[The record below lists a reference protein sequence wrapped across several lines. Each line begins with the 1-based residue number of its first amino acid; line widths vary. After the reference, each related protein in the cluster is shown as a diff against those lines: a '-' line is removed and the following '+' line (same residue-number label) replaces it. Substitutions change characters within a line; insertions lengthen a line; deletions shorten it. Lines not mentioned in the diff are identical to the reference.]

1 MKRAL
6 YSIAAVAILVSA
18 GFMIYQALN
27 TSLVYF
33 ILPNEYAKDPN
44 NYQNKRLR
52 LGGLVESGTVDF
64 NSDDLKLYFQ
74 ISDSINSYPVSY
86 TGAPPELFKE
96 NTGVVVEG
104 RFQEGVFVS
113 DNLLIKHTEVYEAP
127 EDGGEVNIEA
137 LKKSLE

>member
-1 MKRAL
+1 MKRL
-6 YSIAAVAILVSA
+6 IYSVAAVAILASA

-44 NYQNKRLR
+44 SYQNKRLR
-52 LGGLVESGTVDF
+52 LGGLVQSGTVDF
-64 NSDDLKLYFQ
+64 NSNDLKLYFQ
-74 ISDSINSYPVSY
+74 ISDSINSYPVRY

-127 EDGGEVNIEA
+127 KDGAVDVEA

>member
-1 MKRAL
+1 MKKAI
-6 YSIAAVAILVSA
+6 YSLAAVAILASA
-18 GFMIYQALN
+18 GFMIYQALT

-52 LGGLVESGTVDF
+52 LGGLVQEGTVDF
-64 NSDDLKLYFQ
+64 NSNDLKLYFQ
-74 ISDSINSYPVSY
+74 ISDSIQSYPVSY

-113 DNLLIKHTEVYEAP
+113 DNLLIKHTEIYEAP
-127 EDGGEVNIEA
+127 EDGHIDVDA
-137 LKKSLE
+137 LKESLE